1 LGFGPLSTSL
11 HKPCSSFTPS
21 PPSPSRPSLNLTAE
35 NEAKALDL
43 EEKREQAAIEENAA
57 LQNSLQTQIFKLQE
71 EMDAMRAQME
81 WDEAQLKEWLENA
94 QLREE
99 DTEAL
104 KKYEREDE
112 TRAKELLLELEKLNV
127 STATSC
133 FTDVLAN
140 LPAS

>member
-11 HKPCSSFTPS
+11 HKPCSSFTPL
-21 PPSPSRPSLNLTAE
+21 PPSPSRPSLTLTAE

-127 STATSC
+127 RTVSSC
-133 FTDVLAN
+133 FTDVPAN
-140 LPAS
+140 LPSS

>member
-1 LGFGPLSTSL
+1 
-11 HKPCSSFTPS
+11 
-21 PPSPSRPSLNLTAE
+21 
-35 NEAKALDL
+35 
-43 EEKREQAAIEENAA
+43 
-57 LQNSLQTQIFKLQE
+57 
-71 EMDAMRAQME
+71 MRAQME

-127 STATSC
+127 CTATSC

-140 LPAS
+140 LPSS